1 MPKNKEVT
9 AAQMNAIRK
18 IITEQ
23 MGLKLGHPI
32 CSTASLE
39 HSLKIDGLDMD
50 EIVMSME
57 EEFEIEIPNHVLKK
71 WNTVSDIEQYIAN
84 KAPKDY
90 GSSFRVQQ
98 PKKIAVKKSKAVAEP
113 VKFLNARP
121 HNVSLIL
128 GDLEKKLKPTKATEG
143 FTIKIEGTS
152 TIACYGA
159 DPAQP
164 FARAVVSVSEGFNG
178 FRLYVGKM
186 LVIEHNIG
194 SESHILELC
203 ELARDCGA
211 SMPASLDDWMVAVIV
226 RYVACVKRSLRY
238 MQHLHNGK
246 DTTQQLF
253 SLQRAFELKITD
265 RVFDLYESENVVTHA
280 QADVLRV
287 FNEMIASVHPC
298 RRSCY
303 NVCSSFREVSD
314 LEDEEDK
321 QGQFEGENIY
331 ADSEDDI
338 VDLLADVSTPG
349 LVALFNRMVDE
360 GMRDLEDSNVYEL
373 TGIRR
378 RIAII
383 QELGENLTVGALI
396 EYAKT
401 SDLKSCDAAIF
412 AGR

>member
-1 MPKNKEVT
+1 MSKNKAVT
-9 AAQMNAIRK
+9 AAQQNAIRL
-18 IITEQ
+18 IITEE
-23 MGLKLGHPI
+23 MDLPLGHPI
-32 CSTASLE
+32 DSADSLRF
-39 HSLKIDGLDMD
+39 SLNMSDSNLA
-50 EIVMSME
+50 EIVMDLE
-57 EEFEIEIPNHVLKK
+57 EEFEIEIPGGGPKGWK
-71 WNTVSDIEQYIAN
+71 TVADIEQFVAKNVSSDYES
-84 KAPKDY
+84 AP
-90 GSSFRVQQ
+90 RAAQ
-98 PKKIAVKKSKAVAEP
+98 PKKMAVKKSKAVAQP
-113 VKFLNARP
+113 AKFLNARP

-159 DPAQP
+159 DQAQP

-211 SMPASLDDWMVAVIV
+211 SMPASLDEWMVAVIV

-253 SLQRAFELKITD
+253 NLQSVFELVISP
-265 RVFDLYESENVVTHA
+265 RVFDFYESDYMISHK

-287 FNEMIASVHPC
+287 FEEMLASAHG
-298 RRSCY
+298 RKNGGCY
-303 NVCSSFREVSD
+303 MTGISFREGDDEDDNEEEEEESENIFV
-314 LEDEEDK
+314 EDEDEM
-321 QGQFEGENIY
+321 
-331 ADSEDDI
+331 

-349 LVALFNRMVDE
+349 LVAIFNHISNE
-360 GMRDLEDSNVYEL
+360 GMGDFDNSEVYEL
-373 TGIRR
+373 SGIKR
-378 RIAII
+378 RIEII
-383 QELGENLTVGALI
+383 HEFCENLSVAALV
-396 EYAKT
+396 EYAKAT
-401 SDLKSCDAAIF
+401 DLKSGDAAIF

>member
-1 MPKNKEVT
+1 MSKNKEVT
-9 AAQMNAIRK
+9 AAQMNAIRR

-32 CSTASLE
+32 DSTASLKNF
-39 HSLKIDGLDMD
+39 LNIDGLDLD
-50 EIVMSME
+50 EIVMDLE
-57 EEFEIEIPNHVLKK
+57 EEFEIEIPGGGPKGWK
-71 WNTVSDIEQYIAN
+71 TVADIEQFIAN
-84 KAPKDY
+84 NAPKDY
-90 GSSFRVQQ
+90 GSSYRVAQ
-98 PKKIAVKKSKAVAEP
+98 PKKMAVKKSKAVAQP
-113 VKFLNARP
+113 AKFLNARP

-211 SMPASLDDWMVAVIV
+211 SMPASLDEWMVAVIV

-253 SLQRAFELKITD
+253 KIQSEFELDIAPRVFDFYECEYITSHKPSDVLRAFE
-265 RVFDLYESENVVTHA
+265 
-280 QADVLRV
+280 
-287 FNEMIASVHPC
+287 EMLASAHG
-298 RRSCY
+298 RKSGGCY
-303 NVCSSFREVSD
+303 MIGMSFRDDDEGEEENEHLQLDEYLYAS
-314 LEDEEDK
+314 EED
-321 QGQFEGENIY
+321 GI
-331 ADSEDDI
+331 A
-338 VDLLADVSTPG
+338 DLLADVSTPG
-349 LVALFNRMVDE
+349 LITIFNRMVDD
-360 GMRDLEDSNVYEL
+360 GMDVLEDSAVHEL
-373 TGIRR
+373 SGIKR
-378 RIAII
+378 RIEII
-383 QELGENLTVGALI
+383 HEIGERLSVEALI
-396 EYAKT
+396 DYAKS
-401 SDLKSCDAAIF
+401 SDLKSGDAAIF